1 MSGSSSMH
9 GNSSSVVTSSG
20 QPPGINGVK
29 LEGQYYCNSYTPPTP
44 VDHSLLPPSYSKFT
58 KKQHVLVSDTKKVS
72 HFCQFLLSNQ
82 KKSRKSDIEKN

>member
-1 MSGSSSMH
+1 MSGSSNMH

-44 VDHSLLPPSYSKFT
+44 VDHSLLPPSYSKFSYQIT
-58 KKQHVLVSDTKKVS
+58 NFGNS
-72 HFCQFLLSNQ
+72 HIS
-82 KKSRKSDIEKN
+82 K